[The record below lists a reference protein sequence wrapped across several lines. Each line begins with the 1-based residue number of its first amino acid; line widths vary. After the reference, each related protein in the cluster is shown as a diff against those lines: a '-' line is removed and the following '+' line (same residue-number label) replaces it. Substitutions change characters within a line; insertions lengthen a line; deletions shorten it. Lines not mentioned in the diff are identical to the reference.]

1 MRTSETIEEL
11 AGALAA
17 ATAELENVGKG
28 HKAQAGRA
36 SYSYANIADVLRE
49 CRPVLA
55 RHGLCVLAGQDL
67 EVEAVVVVS
76 RLLHKSGQWIETDCR
91 VPVDRQGG
99 IHGVGSAITYARR
112 YALLA
117 LIGIAA
123 EDDDGRRAQDSKP
136 KRRGRAPE
144 PDLDLEPQ
152 RGRPSMT
159 AVEEGLARDALRR
172 AWASRLRAA
181 QIEFGSDEERRAT
194 QRRLFGFDDLGQIPA
209 NQCEAKRVKLQ
220 SVDDAT
226 FQRVVTEARL
236 GATLGAVKTGEVARG

>member
-1 MRTSETIEEL
+1 MRVSDTLGEL
-11 AGALAA
+11 ASALAA

-36 SYSYANIADVLRE
+36 TYSYANIADVLRE

-55 RHGLCVLAGQDL
+55 RHGLSVVAGQDL
-67 EVEAVVVVS
+67 EDEAVVVVS
-76 RLLHKSGQWIETDCR
+76 RLLHKSGEWIETDCR

-123 EDDDGRRAQDSKP
+123 EDDDGKTAQAAKP
-136 KRRGRAPE
+136 KRRAPE
-144 PDLDLEPQ
+144 PDLDLEP

-181 QIEFGSDEERRAT
+181 QIEFGSDEERAAT
-194 QRRLFGFDDLGQIPA
+194 QRRLFGFDRLEDVPA

-226 FQRVVTEARL
+226 FERVVTEARL
-236 GATLGAVKTGEVARG
+236 GATLGAVKAGEVARG